1 MKINPTAAFQAY
13 NKITERS
20 HAALRRQDYLRGEA
34 PVQKAENTDQIQ
46 ISPEA
51 ARQREVEQL
60 THSIMSQIQEPAS
73 PQRLESLRTAVQNK
87 TYHVPTGDLVDAVM
101 KQWFVA

>member
-1 MKINPTAAFQAY
+1 MKINPTAAYQAY

-20 HAALRRQDYLRGEA
+20 YAVSRRQDLSGEEQ
-34 PVQKAENTDQIQ
+34 VQRIENTDRFR

-60 THSIMSQIQEPAS
+60 TNSIMSQIREPAS
-73 PQRLESLRTAVQNK
+73 PQRLDSLRTAVQNK
-87 TYHVPTGDLVDAVM
+87 TYNIPTGDLVDAVM
-101 KQWFVA
+101 KQWFSI